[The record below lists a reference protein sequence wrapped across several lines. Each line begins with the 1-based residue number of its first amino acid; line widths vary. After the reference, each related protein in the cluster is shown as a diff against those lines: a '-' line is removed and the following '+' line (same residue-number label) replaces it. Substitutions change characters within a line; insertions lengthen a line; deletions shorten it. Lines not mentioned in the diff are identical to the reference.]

1 MIMMMTSNIN
11 IFMIQ
16 LSEDK
21 IHGAADATQSHV
33 FMMIKIT
40 CQCHGW
46 LSLSFYVKMEPAIK
60 HFMKPV

>member
-1 MIMMMTSNIN
+1 
-11 IFMIQ
+11 MIQ

-40 CQCHGW
+40 CPCHGW